1 MNIDK
6 VSNKISR
13 FPLLPV
19 IVALSFMNT
28 LVTFALASLSQKAA
42 IFANLLGV
50 VFATAFLM
58 LLLMVKRN
66 KINVNP
72 KLQILSIFS
81 VFLFS
86 ISGAVISLNFRNPG
100 AGLVWLL
107 AAFVLVSALLLSEK
121 NGLIYFSLALAL
133 PILALVPLISSVLSV
148 GGISKFFIVVF
159 LLTTL
164 ATLVIHVFKSNAT
177 MSNLVKDDT
186 LSPFVFKSTTIDS
199 TLSLLGV
206 VLIILTAILS
216 ATTKESFRIAFLA
229 ILLLVSLFSLVA
241 GSKSYR
247 FIATP
252 VISLVLAA
260 SLLLSVFAVPTGPV
274 ISQSEDSTI
283 AAAMLELPLPTA
295 PKESLMT
302 GRTADILPGSGGAKE
317 EFRNFTFDDCD
328 KLGRANRDC
337 FITYFVELAENS
349 SVSKAVDTLVSK
361 LSKREGKTFQ
371 PNCHEVTHSLGRMA
385 ALTKGMPLGKAL
397 ALDPMVCSSGFTH
410 GIWEELISQMKPG
423 ELEAQADTFCLAKG
437 QTSEFGEWAC
447 THILG
452 HNLVLRHFTNPEEG
466 AIYCAKLEGGQGKL
480 DCLAGAWMEYW
491 VADTVTRYYKALG
504 SVSKPFEI
512 CARADADIAAGCY
525 LEIFPTIAAIV
536 GYDYRKVFSACES
549 YAPGEYLRWCALG
562 AGRGASVISLYERE
576 RLESLCKTI
585 TSKYMRDMCFLA
597 GLTQI
602 TMATGVVDENLKS
615 CNLIENED
623 RREACRKWIYGNRQT
638 LDSGPNPVV
647 EIDTSKPTASG
658 SAIDRVPN
666 DLSEK
671 IK

>member
-1 MNIDK
+1 MIIEK
-6 VSNKISR
+6 ISNKISAL
-13 FPLLPV
+13 PLLPI
-19 IVALSFMNT
+19 IVAISTINT
-28 LVTFALASLSQKAA
+28 LVTFALSALSQKAA
-42 IFANLLGV
+42 IFVNLLGV
-50 VFATAFLM
+50 VFATAFLV
-58 LLLMVKRN
+58 LLLMVKRSKSN
-66 KINVNP
+66 LNP
-72 KLQILSIFS
+72 RLQILSIFS

-107 AAFVLVSALLLSEK
+107 AAFVVVTALLLSEK
-121 NGLIYFSLALAL
+121 NGTVYFVLSLIL
-133 PILALVPLISSVLSV
+133 PILALVPLILSVLSFD
-148 GGISKFFIVVF
+148 GLSKIFILVF
-159 LLTTL
+159 LITTL
-164 ATLVIHVFKSNAT
+164 ATYIIHLFKSNST
-177 MSNLVKDDT
+177 ITSEVNNDT
-186 LSPFVFKSTTIDS
+186 PTHFVFKSTTMESI
-199 TLSLLGV
+199 LSLLGV
-206 VLIILTAILS
+206 VLIIITAILS
-216 ATTKESFRIAFLA
+216 ATTKESFRIAFLV
-229 ILLLVSLFSLVA
+229 ILLMVSVFSLVA
-241 GSKSYR
+241 GSKSYK

-252 VISLVLAA
+252 AITLVLVS
-260 SLLLSVFAVPTGPV
+260 SLLLSVFAAPSGPI

-283 AAAMLELPLPTA
+283 AAAMLELPLPQA
-295 PKESLMT
+295 PKESQMT
-302 GRTADILPGSGGAKE
+302 GRTENILPGSGGAKK
-317 EFRNFTFDDCD
+317 EFKNFTFDECD
-328 KLGRANRDC
+328 KLGTANRDC
-337 FITYFVELAENS
+337 FITFFVELAEKS

-385 ALTKGMPLGKAL
+385 ALTKGLPLGKAL

-423 ELEAQADTFCLAKG
+423 ELEAQADTFCLANG

-452 HNLVLRHFTNPEEG
+452 HNLVLRHFANPEEG
-466 AIYCAKLEGGQGKL
+466 AIHCAKLEGGQGKL

-504 SVSKPFEI
+504 SVSKPFEL

-562 AGRGASVISLYERE
+562 AGRGASVMSLYERE

-602 TMATGVVDENLKS
+602 TMATGVVEDNLKS

-623 RREACRKWIYGNRQT
+623 RRDACRKWIYGNRQT

-647 EIDTSKPTASG
+647 EIDTSKPTSSS
-658 SAIDRVPN
+658 SAIDRVPS

-671 IK
+671 VK